1 MNKILEIYKVE
12 RKKIVATRK
21 QRANTRVCRYLTIWT
36 VALNNARTDLT
47 PQICQANKRNKTQ
60 ENGSKACLVAVRRYL
75 API

>member
-12 RKKIVATRK
+12 RKKIVATWK
-21 QRANTRVCRYLTIWT
+21 RANTRVCRYLTICT

-47 PQICQANKRNKTQ
+47 PQISQANKRNKTQ